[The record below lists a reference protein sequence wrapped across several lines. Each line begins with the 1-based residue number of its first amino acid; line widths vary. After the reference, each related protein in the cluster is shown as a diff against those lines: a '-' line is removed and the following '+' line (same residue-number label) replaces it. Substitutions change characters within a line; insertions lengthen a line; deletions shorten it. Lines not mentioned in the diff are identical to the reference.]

1 MTDQPEL
8 VDMDYASGVA
18 AFESK
23 NFTHAMRLLLKHA
36 EDGNAD
42 AQHKVAICIKM
53 AWGLW
58 PVMSMVLNG

>member
-42 AQHKVAICIKM
+42 AQHKVAIM
-53 AWGLW
+53 YQNGLG
-58 PVMSMVLNG
+58 VVASDDV